1 MSMKIE
7 RFGAFLNDRMEAD
20 SSYLPL
26 CAEATADLLNLL
38 SEADDY
44 IFLSISDD
52 QSYEVVKCRNE
63 GGTLLV
69 ERGIEGTTASLHGFG
84 ACVSS
89 VSPLTVAVIKDLVCN
104 YDCCKDGDCPC
115 EPVSFAMSFI
125 PYAKQGQLWEGF
137 ASFSGNMPMTLG
149 ANGAPAWMQIEV
161 EGNTVKMS
169 GTPTTVGT
177 VSFAVAATNCN
188 GTSIA
193 THVVS
198 FDVQSA
204 DV

>member
-38 SEADDY
+38 SKEDDY

-69 ERGIEGTTASLHGFG
+69 ERGIEGTTA
-84 ACVSS
+84 
-89 VSPLTVAVIKDLVCN
+89 
-104 YDCCKDGDCPC
+104 
-115 EPVSFAMSFI
+115 
-125 PYAKQGQLWEGF
+125 
-137 ASFSGNMPMTLG
+137 
-149 ANGAPAWMQIEV
+149 
-161 EGNTVKMS
+161 
-169 GTPTTVGT
+169 
-177 VSFAVAATNCN
+177 
-188 GTSIA
+188 
-193 THVVS
+193 
-198 FDVQSA
+198 
-204 DV
+204 

>member
-26 CAEATADLLNLL
+26 CAEATADLLSLL
-38 SEADDY
+38 TEADDY

-69 ERGIEGTTASLHGFG
+69 ERGIEGTTATLHGFG

-104 YDCCKDGDCPC
+104 YNCCEDGDCEC
-115 EPVSFAMSFI
+115 APVAFNMSFL
-125 PYAKQGQLWEGF
+125 PYAVQGVEWEGM
-137 ASFSGNMPMTLG
+137 ASFSGNLPMTIG
-149 ANGAPAWMQIEV
+149 VNGAPDWMGVEV
-161 EGNTVKMS
+161 EGNTIRMY
-169 GTPTTVGT
+169 GTPAAAGSI
-177 VSFAVAATNCN
+177 SFSVAATNCN
-188 GTSIA
+188 GTNVASHVISMAIA
-193 THVVS
+193 AQ
-198 FDVQSA
+198 DI
-204 DV
+204 

>member
-38 SEADDY
+38 TEADDY

-69 ERGIEGTTASLHGFG
+69 ERGMEGTTASLHGFG
-84 ACVSS
+84 ACVSA
-89 VSPLTVAVIKDLVCN
+89 VSPLHIAVMKDIACN
-104 YDCCKDGDCPC
+104 YNCCEDGDCEC
-115 EPVSFAMSFI
+115 APVAFNMAFL
-125 PYAKQGQLWEGF
+125 PYAVQGVEWEGM
-137 ASFSGNMPMTLG
+137 ATFSGNLPMTIG
-149 ANGAPAWMQIEV
+149 VNGAPDWMGVDV
-161 EGNTVKMS
+161 EGNTIRMY
-169 GTPTTVGT
+169 GTPAAAGSI
-177 VSFAVAATNCN
+177 SFSVAATNCN
-188 GTSIA
+188 GTNVASHVISLTIA
-193 THVVS
+193 AREV
-198 FDVQSA
+198 
-204 DV
+204 